1 MSLSQSSSVPDP
13 AIPPLTLP
21 PPLKTSRPASTTCSG
36 TLHSC
41 DRYARNPRIVEESV
55 YCARLR
61 HHDAC
66 AMNDATHVFT
76 TLIVA
81 SEQSAVESTG
91 ERPPRPIDPPHP
103 VQSHVAVAT
112 LDSACIHA
120 TGPNPPTR
128 ESCESTPT
136 PTQYSSHDINGE
148 RKPTAT
154 QLSSGNSSDGS
165 VSSSLPA
172 RVLEPRD
179 VTDAGECVPVSSDP
193 SRDRSGDPSVPET
206 NPYPS
211 RVAHLVTASA
221 ASLLNPISVARTHAQ
236 SVTSPT
242 NG

>member
-1 MSLSQSSSVPDP
+1 M
-13 AIPPLTLP
+13 
-21 PPLKTSRPASTTCSG
+21 
-36 TLHSC
+36 
-41 DRYARNPRIVEESV
+41 

-81 SEQSAVESTG
+81 SERSAVESVR
-91 ERPPRPIDPPHP
+91 ERPPPPSPIDPPHP

-165 VSSSLPA
+165 DSSSRPA
-172 RVLEPRD
+172 RVPRVPRD
-179 VTDAGECVPVSSDP
+179 VAAPVSSDP
-193 SRDRSGDPSVPET
+193 SGDRSGDTSVPET